1 MVTYQMTLSF
11 VHIYNFVAFI
21 QVNYGMTKLLDYSLL
36 LLAIT
41 LLIVHQVIQKIMSS
55 LQIREFTGDL
65 R

>member
-11 VHIYNFVAFI
+11 VHIYNFVAFTK
-21 QVNYGMTKLLDYSLL
+21 VNFVNFVYYSLSL
-36 LLAIT
+36 S

-65 R
+65 C